1 MKRLWIL
8 LLTFGTLFSGVALG
22 TEDTIVYDPH
32 GKRDPFVPLVTLSSR
47 DASGLIG
54 IESADDLK
62 MEGIVYDPKGS
73 AVIVNGSVLKEGEES
88 GNLKVLSIKPDGVLF
103 LVNGSEEFRLLY
115 REEAKEEAKNEN

>member
-22 TEDTIVYDPH
+22 TEDTVVYDPH

-73 AVIVNGSVLKEGEES
+73 AVIVNGSVLKE
-88 GNLKVLSIKPDGVLF
+88 LSIKPDGVLF